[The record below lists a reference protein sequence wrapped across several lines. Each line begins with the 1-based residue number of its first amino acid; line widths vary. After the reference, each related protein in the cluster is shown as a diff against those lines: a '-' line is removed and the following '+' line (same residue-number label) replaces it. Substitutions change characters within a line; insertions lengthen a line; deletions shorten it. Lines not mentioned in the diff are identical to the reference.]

1 MSTKKMAGKGPRG
14 DRAERGER
22 GERGGRGGDRRSRK
36 PKVAAA
42 VGAFDLN
49 DFKSVDI
56 LKRFL
61 SETGKILPRRR
72 TGLNAQ
78 NQRKLARTIK
88 RVRMMGLLPF
98 ADKLVRK

>member
-1 MSTKKMAGKGPRG
+1 MSTKKVQSRGGK
-14 DRAERGER
+14 DRPERGER
-22 GERGGRGGDRRSRK
+22 GMRRSRK

-49 DFKSVDI
+49 DFKNVDI

-72 TGLNAQ
+72 SGLNAQ
-78 NQRKLARTIK
+78 DQRKLARTIK
-88 RVRMMGLLPF
+88 RARMMGLLPF
-98 ADKLVRK
+98 TDKLVRK

>member
-1 MSTKKMAGKGPRG
+1 LSTKKVSPKG
-14 DRAERGER
+14 AKGER
-22 GERGGRGGDRRSRK
+22 PDRGARRGRK

-49 DFKSVDI
+49 DYKNVDI

-78 NQRKLARTIK
+78 DQRKLARTIK
-88 RVRMMGLLPF
+88 RARHLGLLPYVE
-98 ADKLVRK
+98 KLVRK